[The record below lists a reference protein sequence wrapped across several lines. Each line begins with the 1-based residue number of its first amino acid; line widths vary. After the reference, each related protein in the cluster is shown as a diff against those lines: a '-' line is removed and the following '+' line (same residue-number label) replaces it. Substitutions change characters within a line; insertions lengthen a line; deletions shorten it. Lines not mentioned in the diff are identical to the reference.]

1 MSAKPPALICRSC
14 YEDIFG
20 ENNPTM
26 ICPKCGMVNR
36 PVRQE
41 RGARASLSDAAEGTN
56 RKRLL
61 LVIMCLFAA
70 IAIFSLLR

>member
-1 MSAKPPALICRSC
+1 MSTKPPALLCRSC

-36 PVRQE
+36 PIRQE
-41 RGARASLSDAAEGTN
+41 REVRATPGEAAEGTN

-61 LVIMCLFAA
+61 LVILCLFAA
-70 IAIFSLLR
+70 IAIFGLLR